1 MKTITSKFKAFYG
14 TTYGML
20 IVISWVVLL
29 ICLIIKLLGGNWF
42 ELGTNNE
49 HFISFCNYVDNTQWL
64 KMILA
69 CIICIGS
76 VYIIECILLNKNK
89 LSPKELALY
98 LPLIVIGSISS
109 WKFQIVSLIAQILYF
124 IVLPLIQ
131 TKYKWK
137 RVLFINIF
145 VMLLQVISILFR
157 NIGNWNFNENNF
169 MFQTLI
175 QVDYYLM
182 LILAYLYNF
191 NEKEGK
197 K

>member
-1 MKTITSKFKAFYG
+1 MRKLIDKFKAFYN

-20 IVISWVVLL
+20 ITISSVVLL
-29 ICLIIKLLGGNWF
+29 ICFIIKLLGGNWF
-42 ELGTNNE
+42 ELGTDNE
-49 HFISFCNYVDNTQWL
+49 RFIAFCNFVDNTQWL

-69 CIICIGS
+69 CIICVGS
-76 VYIIECILLNKNK
+76 VYIIECLLLNKKK

-109 WKFQIVSLIAQILYF
+109 WKLQIVSLIAQILYF
-124 IVLPLIQ
+124 IVFPLIQ
-131 TKYKWK
+131 TKGKWK